1 MVILDERLNGL
12 NKNAKKCIASIMEI
26 LAKGG
31 FQFIFVEYG
40 LNDFGKIYNVE
51 RKTDISGTNMIS
63 ELRAVENGDYDDDLV
78 YVEDVDMSALDPTFE
93 E

>member
-1 MVILDERLNGL
+1 M
-12 NKNAKKCIASIMEI
+12 
-26 LAKGG
+26 
-31 FQFIFVEYG
+31 
-40 LNDFGKIYNVE
+40 NDFGKIYNVE